1 MSAST
6 PTLRKKTNPT
16 VTRWKIVLRL
26 PSDYVAE
33 DNIVENK
40 AGFFAILDGHGG
52 ADVSEY
58 CSKYLPEV
66 AFEKHRYSRRSTRS
80 SNPALKLCLRLSAKE
95 WTRRWSPLTRPT
107 GGPLA
112 ALFWWRGEG
121 PKDIAVLAI
130 WGIPEPSSA
139 LTSRSQR
146 GSPSITRSTTPARST
161 ESSIL
166 ISTER
171 SEGGTI
177 IKGRVAGTL
186 AITRA
191 LGDLDIKPYV

>member
-1 MSAST
+1 MLPST
-6 PTLRKKTNPT
+6 PTLNKKTNPT

-66 AFEKHRYSRRSTRS
+66 TFEKHRYSRRSTRRS
-80 SNPALKLCLRLSAKE
+80 QPTLKLCLRPSARE
-95 WTRRWSPLTRPT
+95 STRRLSLSTRPT
-107 GGPLA
+107 GGPPA
-112 ALFWWRGEG
+112 ALFWSKGGDPE
-121 PKDIAVLAI
+121 DIAVLAI
-130 WGIPEPSSA
+130 WGTPGLLSA

-146 GSPSITRSTTPARST
+146 GFPSITRSTTPAKSI
-161 ESSIL
+161 ESSIFVY
-166 ISTER
+166 T
-171 SEGGTI
+171 
-177 IKGRVAGTL
+177 
-186 AITRA
+186 
-191 LGDLDIKPYV
+191 